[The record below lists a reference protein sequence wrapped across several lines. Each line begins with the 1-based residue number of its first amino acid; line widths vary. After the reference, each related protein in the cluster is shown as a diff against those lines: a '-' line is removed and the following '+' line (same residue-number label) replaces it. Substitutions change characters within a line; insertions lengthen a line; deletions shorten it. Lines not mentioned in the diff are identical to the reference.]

1 MPFAVALLCHP
12 AGAYTC
18 LVVALAAFVYAWH
31 TRRFVPAF
39 TAASAALL
47 TTLSFLH
54 VPPDSSALLLL
65 AIGVVLLQVEF
76 LRPTYGAALLIGLAA
91 SIVGS
96 WQLLAARARRVRHAR
111 AGTPRRPR
119 RHRNTDVSRR
129 GAARSAAAHV
139 RVLTHAT

>member
-12 AGAYTC
+12 AGAYAC
-18 LVVALAAFVYAWH
+18 LVVALAAFIYAWH

-54 VPPDSSALLLL
+54 VPPDTVALLLL
-65 AIGVVLLQVEF
+65 AIGVVLLQAEF
-76 LRPTYGAALLIGLAA
+76 LLTTYGAALLLGLAA

-96 WQLLAARARRVRHAR
+96 WQLLATAPGAS
-111 AGTPRRPR
+111 GTLAPALRIALAL
-119 RHRNTDVSRR
+119 T
-129 GAARSAAAHV
+129 GTLTLAAA
-139 RVLTHAT
+139 VLRGLRQRTLPPGAPQ

>member
-12 AGAYTC
+12 AGAYAC

-31 TRRFVPAF
+31 TRGFVPAF

-54 VPPDSSALLLL
+54 VPPDSFALLLL
-65 AIGVVLLQVEF
+65 AIGVVLLQTEF
-76 LRPTYGAALLIGLAA
+76 LRPTYGAALLLGLAA

-96 WQLLAARARRVRHAR
+96 WHLLAAAPGASGTLAPALRVAL
-111 AGTPRRPR
+111 ALTGTLML
-119 RHRNTDVSRR
+119 TAAVLR
-129 GAARSAAAHV
+129 GLRL
-139 RVLTHAT
+139 RTLGR

>member
-12 AGAYTC
+12 AGAYGC

-31 TRRFVPAF
+31 TRSFVPAF

-54 VPPDSSALLLL
+54 VPPDSLALLLL
-65 AIGVVLLQVEF
+65 AIGVVLLQIEF
-76 LRPTYGAALLIGLAA
+76 LRPTYGAALVIGLAA

-96 WQLLAARARRVRHAR
+96 WQLLAPAPGASGTLAPALRVAL
-111 AGTPRRPR
+111 AVTGTL
-119 RHRNTDVSRR
+119 TLTAAVLR
-129 GAARSAAAHV
+129 GLRLRTLGS
-139 RVLTHAT
+139 

>member
-12 AGAYTC
+12 AGAYGC

-54 VPPDSSALLLL
+54 VPPDSLAALLL

-76 LRPTYGAALLIGLAA
+76 LRPTYGAALLLGLGA

-96 WQLLAARARRVRHAR
+96 WQLLAPAPGAS
-111 AGTPRRPR
+111 GTLAPPLRIALAL
-119 RHRNTDVSRR
+119 T
-129 GAARSAAAHV
+129 GTLMLAAA
-139 RVLTHAT
+139 VLRGLRLRTLQG

>member
-12 AGAYTC
+12 AGAYGC

-31 TRRFVPAF
+31 TRSFVPAF

-54 VPPDSSALLLL
+54 VPPDSLALLLL
-65 AIGVVLLQVEF
+65 AIGVVLLQIEF
-76 LRPTYGAALLIGLAA
+76 LRPTYGAALLLGLAA

-96 WQLLAARARRVRHAR
+96 WQLLAAAPGASGTLAPALRVVLAVT
-111 AGTPRRPR
+111 GTL
-119 RHRNTDVSRR
+119 TL
-129 GAARSAAAHV
+129 AAAAL
-139 RVLTHAT
+139 RGLRLRTLGS